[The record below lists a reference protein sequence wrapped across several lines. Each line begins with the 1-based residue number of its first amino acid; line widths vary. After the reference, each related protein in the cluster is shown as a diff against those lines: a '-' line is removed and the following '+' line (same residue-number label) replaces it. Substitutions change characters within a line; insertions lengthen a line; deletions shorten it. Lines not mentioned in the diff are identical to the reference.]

1 MNNKYITFKKK
12 ELKLNEEKNS
22 YVSSSSDNISS
33 LSTDLS
39 KAKNENPTDNT
50 FIVNT
55 KSYNNNSQ
63 DNPITLDVAGKNP
76 TDAANKYQQLTKN
89 PNVKSLINKGNVNAK
104 IHLQNE
110 NKYVTFSKKE
120 LQEINERL

>member
-12 ELKLNEEKNS
+12 DLKLNEEKNS